1 MASLLANLFVWSQR
15 CLASSL
21 TTGIHYYHD
30 KSSGQSD
37 ESYLD
42 YRRHWAE
49 SRDITWFL
57 KSQGKKIRDH
67 LRESLELM
75 ANHQPV
81 HVHWRSDHLILVIL
95 SNGIMISFLTAQH
108 CPDVE
113 QILIDKTLVSKL
125 HGDQISDVSIGND
138 YLLILHVDKSKLTLV
153 LHKCVTEMKKL
164 EKLSAFDPKCQFLS
178 QDYNPGKPAGVKP
191 KLSVNVTKDRFIVW
205 WPSPDYNSRA
215 HNDVTTHQENII
227 AGSINSAVKFDQF
240 ITMET
245 QADENIIER
254 HINDLSKDEEN
265 FSVSNKISV
274 PGNAR
279 LSNIILDY
287 CEYHPGQAY
296 FNNSY
301 IGFVTCCQPNH
312 AEDKFIIGCN
322 DGTIVCYDENCE
334 SKSATKSAVWHWDD
348 TIFIVANDAGD
359 FQLFDIALSEF
370 PIHMLTEEPM
380 KLNHL
385 DLAKYLVPPV
395 HLVSV
400 TWSPDTSLL
409 GQGNER
415 FKSYIDIALV
425 LSKGPIAILRLE
437 IGVFN
442 NGRLGPIEITNEYLK
457 QNQYEEAVSILSNL
471 DWNREGH
478 ICFSCLM
485 AICNEIFKND
495 LDEDSELL
503 IDSAIG
509 TFYNP
514 KQTLHVKIADEF
526 KQIVEGLL
534 QRLFDNFI
542 RRKSFE
548 KAFYV
553 ADRLEN
559 RELFMDLYY
568 VAMDYNELTL
578 AYAAKAKA
586 DEINSRIL
594 SDENVDNSDAV
605 TEDTSRNFELLNAEA
620 KRIRDGEIP
629 DQMVRDRNCL
639 NAIRQFICTQYSFY
653 VLETF
658 SSQISIRIPIDIAL
672 KLFLYCCFL
681 LPATRNHKQ
690 VLLYILGYRKI
701 ADIVISVSA
710 FIVS

>member
-227 AGSINSAVKFDQF
+227 AGSINRSSQPPIQITRTYRTIGNPLSVYFSAVKFDQF

-274 PGNAR
+274 PG
-279 LSNIILDY
+279 
-287 CEYHPGQAY
+287 
-296 FNNSY
+296 
-301 IGFVTCCQPNH
+301 FVTCCQPNH

-334 SKSATKSAVWHWDD
+334 SKSATKSAVDHPIYIQWHWDD
-348 TIFIVANDAGD
+348 IIFIVANDAGD

-425 LSKGPIAILRLE
+425 LSK
-437 IGVFN
+437 
-442 NGRLGPIEITNEYLK
+442 
-457 QNQYEEAVSILSNL
+457 
-471 DWNREGH
+471 EGH